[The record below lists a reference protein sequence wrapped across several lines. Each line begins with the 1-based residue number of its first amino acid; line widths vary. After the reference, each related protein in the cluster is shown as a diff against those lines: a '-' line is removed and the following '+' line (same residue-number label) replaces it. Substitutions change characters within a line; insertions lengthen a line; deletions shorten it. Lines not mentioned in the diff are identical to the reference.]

1 MVILLGVAIGV
12 PMFFLQPLG
21 SSWVALML
29 PLAIMTMGFGFTNVG
44 ATTFALQ
51 SADPGA
57 KELSLGISRASTSV
71 GQAIG
76 PLICGALIE
85 QMGYEGGF
93 QAMAIISAVALVITW
108 IGLKQQA
115 KEAA

>member
-1 MVILLGVAIGV
+1 MLA
-12 PMFFLQPLG
+12 LQPLG
-21 SSWVALML
+21 AGFVGLLL
-29 PLAIMTMGFGFTNVG
+29 PLAFTTMGFGFTNVG

-51 SADPGA
+51 SAGAGA
-57 KELSLGISRASTSV
+57 KELALGFSRASTSA

-93 QAMAIISAVALVITW
+93 YAMAAGSAVVLMLTW
-108 IGLKQQA
+108 YGLRHSR
-115 KEAA
+115 